1 MKKPITMRYEEF
13 KQDLINLVNNSGL
26 PPFVIEPV
34 IKEVYLEVKQSTKQ
48 QYEKDVQEYQLL
60 QPKELNN

>member
-1 MKKPITMRYEEF
+1 MKKPITILYEEF

-26 PPFVIEPV
+26 PPFVVEPV
-34 IKEVYLEVKQSTKQ
+34 IKEVYLEVKQSAKQ
-48 QYEKDVQEYQLL
+48 QYEKDIQEYQLL

>member
-1 MKKPITMRYEEF
+1 MRYEEF